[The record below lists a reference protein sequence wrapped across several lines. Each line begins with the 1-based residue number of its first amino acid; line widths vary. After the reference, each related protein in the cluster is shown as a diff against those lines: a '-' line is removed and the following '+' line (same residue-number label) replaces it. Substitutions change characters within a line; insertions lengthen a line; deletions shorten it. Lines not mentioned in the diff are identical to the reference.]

1 MSGDAP
7 LPTIFEGRCVHKAS
21 NALQITFHDGPDEPF
36 AIGVQGAG
44 DSRGKKL
51 GILFGFKNGGPGNHL
66 VTYRDG
72 SVLGV
77 SSRDLAPTVLTRD
90 GVEIATVERDAT
102 SIARGPDGAVVLQFL
117 PDPAEPVTLELF
129 RLIVTSPAGEQIG
142 RLDVIRRSEGWSTT
156 RLLDVALTEYVWW
169 DHAGRPLPIPFLGT
183 RVVIDRPVA
192 DLERDV
198 LVGACVDIAVGI
210 RPYDHE
216 MASPRP
222 A

>member
-36 AIGVQGAG
+36 AVGVQGAG
-44 DSRGKKL
+44 DSRGKRL

-90 GVEIATVERDAT
+90 GVEIATVEDLYRDRRMPYTAGLLG
-102 SIARGPDGAVVLQFL
+102 SVAAGSLRAAR
-117 PDPAEPVTLELF
+117 
-129 RLIVTSPAGEQIG
+129 
-142 RLDVIRRSEGWSTT
+142 
-156 RLLDVALTEYVWW
+156 
-169 DHAGRPLPIPFLGT
+169 
-183 RVVIDRPVA
+183 
-192 DLERDV
+192 
-198 LVGACVDIAVGI
+198 
-210 RPYDHE
+210 
-216 MASPRP
+216 
-222 A
+222 